1 MEVLYAVALHRLINF
16 VGSKVC
22 LLGNVNLGCFG
33 RVTMMHKCQT
43 GVFWATV
50 KLGCLGATVN
60 LGCFE

>member
-33 RVTMMHKCQT
+33 RVTMMHKCQFGGFWGDCQF
-43 GVFWATV
+43 GVF
-50 KLGCLGATVN
+50 
-60 LGCFE
+60 